1 MYLENR
7 KLDVIEYLSRLQD
20 EEILDKIESVIRK
33 SRAAKKLKP
42 LSKKEYFKML
52 EQSEEDIRKGRIY
65 AQEDVVKYFKAK
77 K

>member
-7 KLDVIEYLSRLQD
+7 KLDIIEYLSRLQD

>member
-7 KLDVIEYLSRLQD
+7 KLDIIEYLSRLQD
-20 EEILDKIESVIRK
+20 EKILDKIESVIKR

-42 LSKKEYFKML
+42 LSKKEYLKMI
-52 EQSEEDIRKGRIY
+52 EDSEEDIRKGRIY
-65 AQEDVVKYFKAK
+65 AQEDVVKYLKAK